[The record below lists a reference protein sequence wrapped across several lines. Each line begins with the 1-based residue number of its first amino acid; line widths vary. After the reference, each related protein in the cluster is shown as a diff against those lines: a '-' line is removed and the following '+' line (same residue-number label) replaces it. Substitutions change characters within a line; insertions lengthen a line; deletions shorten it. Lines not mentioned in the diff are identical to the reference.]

1 MEHINSSFLGQTI
14 FFLVSWYIDILL
26 IHSLVS
32 METLERDPFPSY
44 NLMGQNFLKMITFSK
59 FDVVACSKS
68 LPGPRLIS
76 GAMQSHFHGS
86 VAENR
91 PPPHFLRGIRAIKS
105 TLGN

>member
-1 MEHINSSFLGQTI
+1 MFLG
-14 FFLVSWYIDILL
+14 WYIDIFL
-26 IHSLVS
+26 IHSNVS
-32 METLERDPFPSY
+32 METLKRDPFSSY
-44 NLMGQNFLKMITFSK
+44 NFMGQNFLKTLTFSK
-59 FDVVACSKS
+59 FDAVACSKS
-68 LPGPRLIS
+68 LAGARLVS